1 MLDLYKNIKICRL
14 SRGWSQTELA
24 KKAGYSDK
32 SMISKIEN
40 GAVDLSQSQIAKFA
54 EVFGLTPAELFGD
67 TPAPAAGPTL
77 SKDQEELLCK
87 YDSLND
93 EGKAK
98 VLDYTSD
105 LVAVGRYEKV
115 SDEQSTAYATG
126 DRA

>member
-67 TPAPAAGPTL
+67 TPTPAGGPTL

-98 VLDYTSD
+98 LIERADELISLGNTVYSTP
-105 LVAVGRYEKV
+105 EKKK
-115 SDEQSTAYATG
+115 A
-126 DRA
+126 